1 MNEVVADTH
10 SLIWFLFDPSRLSTP
25 AAAALNAAAT
35 STIHLSAISLVELA
49 YLIDKGRLTDVALDL
64 LIQAVDDPARGIVL
78 APVDP
83 PVARAVRRV
92 PRRLVP
98 EMPARIIAATALH
111 LGLPLVTADQQIRA
125 AGTVTTIW

>member
-10 SLIWFLFDPSRLSTP
+10 SLIWFLFNPSRLSGA

-49 YLIDKGRLTDVALDL
+49 YLIDKGRYTDAALDL
-64 LIQAVDDPARGIVL
+64 LIRVVSDPASGVVL

-83 PVARAVRRV
+83 AVARAVRRV

-98 EMPARIIAATALH
+98 DMPDRIITATALH
-111 LGLPLVTADQQIRA
+111 LAVPLITADQRIRS
-125 AGTVTTIW
+125 AGVVTTIW